1 MKSASENS
9 RGPALLKAEPL
20 LDVRQLSD
28 VQFRSLGLQQVAYMR
43 PATTEDGEEAAPFT
57 RPTAPFWPWWKTWK
71 QHGGLSCKMTWCP
84 HRSSKGSW
92 GQ

>member
-1 MKSASENS
+1 MTSASENS

-43 PATTEDGEEAAPFT
+43 PATTEDGEEGCAIYAADGSLLAVVEDME
-57 RPTAPFWPWWKTWK
+57 TA
-71 QHGGLSCKMTWCP
+71 
-84 HRSSKGSW
+84 W
-92 GQ
+92 GAIMQNDMVPASLQ

>member
-43 PATTEDGEEAAPFT
+43 PATTEDGEEGCAIYAADGSLLAVVEDME
-57 RPTAPFWPWWKTWK
+57 TA
-71 QHGGLSCKMTWCP
+71 
-84 HRSSKGSW
+84 W
-92 GQ
+92 GAIMQNDMVPASLQ

>member
-43 PATTEDGEEAAPFT
+43 PATMEDGDEGCAIYAADGSLLAVVEDME
-57 RPTAPFWPWWKTWK
+57 TAWGAIK
-71 QHGGLSCKMTWCP
+71 QNDMVPASL
-84 HRSSKGSW
+84 
-92 GQ
+92 Q

>member
-43 PATTEDGEEAAPFT
+43 PATMEDGDEGCAIYAADGSLLAVVEDME
-57 RPTAPFWPWWKTWK
+57 TA
-71 QHGGLSCKMTWCP
+71 
-84 HRSSKGSW
+84 W
-92 GQ
+92 GAIMQNDMVPASLQ

>member
-43 PATTEDGEEAAPFT
+43 PVTTEDGEEGCAIYAADGSLLAVVEDME
-57 RPTAPFWPWWKTWK
+57 TA
-71 QHGGLSCKMTWCP
+71 
-84 HRSSKGSW
+84 W
-92 GQ
+92 GAIMQNDMVPASLQ

>member
-43 PATTEDGEEAAPFT
+43 PATTEDGEEGCAIYAADGS
-57 RPTAPFWPWWKTWK
+57 RLAVVEDMETA
-71 QHGGLSCKMTWCP
+71 
-84 HRSSKGSW
+84 W
-92 GQ
+92 GAIMQNDMVPASLQ

>member
-9 RGPALLKAEPL
+9 RATALLKAEPL

-43 PATTEDGEEAAPFT
+43 PATMEDGDEGCAIYAADGSLLAVVEDME
-57 RPTAPFWPWWKTWK
+57 TA
-71 QHGGLSCKMTWCP
+71 
-84 HRSSKGSW
+84 W
-92 GQ
+92 GAIMQNDMVPASLQ

>member
-43 PATTEDGEEAAPFT
+43 PATTEDGEEGCAIYAADGSLFAVVEDME
-57 RPTAPFWPWWKTWK
+57 TARGATMQNDMVPASL
-71 QHGGLSCKMTWCP
+71 Q
-84 HRSSKGSW
+84 
-92 GQ
+92 